1 MSGAASLAAAKRRRT
16 ATLNSGNQSNHDTQN
31 TRPTNQQSQPIHT
44 PMSILTQH
52 HIRLR
57 DIEAFMHSLDN
68 VGGDAEITNFD
79 SRLTRIEQR
88 INSIEEKLH
97 GITSTNEGD
106 NAPDNGGPTFGGT
119 ISRTPPSPPQ
129 QPTFGGG
136 LVTVNE

>member
-16 ATLNSGNQSNHDTQN
+16 ATVNNGNHLNRDTTN
-31 TRPTNQQSQPIHT
+31 ANSMNQQPRQMIT

-57 DIEAFMHSLDN
+57 DIEVFINSLDN
-68 VGGDAEITNFD
+68 VGGNAEINNFD

-88 INSIEEKLH
+88 INSIEEKLQ

-106 NAPDNGGPTFGGT
+106 NAPDSDGPTFGGT

-136 LVTVNE
+136 LVTVKE